1 MRKIL
6 YPFLILIVTLL
17 LLPPAVFGTC
27 LWFEPTASGYQA
39 GEELKIGL
47 YADIDEIDAIFGFG
61 FDLSFDLG
69 NTFVTGPGDAGAF
82 LEFSAFAP
90 NSDLFIDDGFFPPA
104 WDDGDTIS
112 AEVPLGEPDVWGTS
126 ILLGEF
132 TFIAP
137 DEGPLGPETIYLAP
151 ALGDYGMFGEEG
163 LIGETALMPN
173 NPAIS
178 INPVPEPATLV
189 LIGLGLAGITLSSI
203 LSRQFQMHFP
213 G

>member
-1 MRKIL
+1 MRKL
-6 YPFLILIVTLL
+6 FYPFLLLLVTLL
-17 LLPPAVFGTC
+17 LQPSAVFGTC
-27 LWFEPTASGYQA
+27 LWFEPTVGGYQA

-47 YADIDEIDAIFGFG
+47 YADIDEFDAIFGFG

-90 NSDLFIDDGFFPPA
+90 NNDFFIHDDFFPPF
-104 WDDGDTIS
+104 WEDGDTIS
-112 AEVPLGEPDVWGTS
+112 AEVPWGEPDVWGTS

-137 DEGPLGPETIYLAP
+137 DEGPMGPETIYLTP
-151 ALGDYGMFGEEG
+151 ALGDYGIFGEEG
-163 LIGETALMPN
+163 LIGATALMPN
-173 NPAIS
+173 NPTLV

-189 LIGLGLAGITLSSI
+189 LIGVGLAGLAGFRRKIRTA
-203 LSRQFQMHFP
+203 